1 MVKLL
6 ALIGV
11 VLLLPS
17 CSMIN
22 QKLGLADDNIGE
34 EVVEDVVKGRTGVDV
49 DLTPQTQEKK

>member
-49 DLTPQTQEKK
+49 DLTPQTPEKK